1 MAENTTADP
10 STPAQLRLAGGAQ
23 GFNWLPVFL
32 ADELGLF
39 GKHGIAIEYKRF
51 GSVDKATGAVL
62 ESEADL
68 AITPPE
74 GAVADFVNGGELR
87 IVAANAVRLP
97 MSLVARPEIATLAD
111 LRGKRI
117 GTSSLTEG
125 TAIYT
130 QIVLASQGLHYPADY
145 EFVLAG
151 IHTKRWEALQAGQAD
166 CAPQPAPWN
175 FLAEDQGYKLI
186 GEVNEF
192 IPEILFT
199 AVIGRSS
206 WLQANRDVVI
216 RFINALIEAHAITNE
231 PARQDVTLPIFQRI
245 TTPESST
252 LANRALGY
260 MRDMG
265 MWPDKLAVPA
275 NALRTT
281 IDLMI
286 RAHLLDEALRSQ
298 ALHAFDAS
306 YLDAACTTVG

>member
-1 MAENTTADP
+1 MAGSTIDIT
-10 STPAQLRLAGGAQ
+10 STPIWLRLAGGAQ

-32 ADELGLF
+32 AEERGSF
-39 GKHGIAIEYKRF
+39 ARHGIAIEYKRF
-51 GSVDKATGAVL
+51 GSVDKATSAVL
-62 ESEADL
+62 EGDADL

-74 GAVADFVNGGELR
+74 GAVADFMKGGELR

-97 MSLVARPEIATLAD
+97 MSIVARPEIDSLAD
-111 LRGKRI
+111 LKGKKV

-130 QIVLASQGLHYPADY
+130 QIVLASQGLRYPGDY

-151 IHTKRWEALQAGQAD
+151 IHTKRWEALQAGEID

-186 GEVNEF
+186 GEVNDF

-199 AVIGRSS
+199 AIIGRSS
-206 WLQANRDVVI
+206 WLHANRDLVV
-216 RFINALIEAHAITNE
+216 RFIKALIEAHAITNE

-252 LANRALGY
+252 LASRGLEY

-265 MWPDKLAVPA
+265 MWPDGLAVPDK
-275 NALRTT
+275 ALRTT

-286 RAHLLDEALRSQ
+286 RAQLLDERRRSEALKV
-298 ALHAFDAS
+298 FDTS
-306 YLDAACTTVG
+306 YLDAAAVG

>member
-1 MAENTTADP
+1 MTIDTTISP
-10 STPAQLRLAGGAQ
+10 PAPAALRLAGGAQ
-23 GFNWLPVFL
+23 GFNWLPVFV

-39 GKHGIAIEYKRF
+39 AKHGIAIEYKRF
-51 GSVDKATGAVL
+51 GSVDKATSAVL
-62 ESEADL
+62 EDEADL

-74 GAVADFVNGGELR
+74 GAVADFVKGGELR

-97 MSLVARPEIATLAD
+97 MSLVARPEIHSLAD
-111 LRGKRI
+111 LKGKKI

-130 QIVLASQGLHYPADY
+130 QIVLASEGLRYPGDY

-151 IHTKRWEALQAGQAD
+151 IHTKRWEALQAGEID

-175 FLAEDQGYKLI
+175 FLAEDQGYNLI
-186 GEVNEF
+186 GEINAF

-199 AVIGRSS
+199 AVMGRSS
-206 WLQANRDVVI
+206 WLQANRDMVI
-216 RFINALIEAHAITNE
+216 RFIKALIEGHAITNS
-231 PARQDVTLPIFQRI
+231 PARQDLTLPIFQRI

-252 LANRALGY
+252 LANRGLEY

-265 MWPDKLAVPA
+265 MWPDKLAVPE
-275 NALRTT
+275 NALGTT

-286 RAHLLDEALRSQ
+286 RAHLLEEALRSQ

-306 YLDAACTTVG
+306 YLDAAWV